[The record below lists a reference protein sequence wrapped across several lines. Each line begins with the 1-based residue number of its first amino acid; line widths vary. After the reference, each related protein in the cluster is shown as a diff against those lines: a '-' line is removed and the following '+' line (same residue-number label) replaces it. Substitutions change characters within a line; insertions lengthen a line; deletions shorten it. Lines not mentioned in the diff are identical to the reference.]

1 MSLDAVMTE
10 LRALGSPNIAR
21 IFQRHGAPPS
31 TLGVKV
37 GDLKPIVKRL
47 KGQHALALELY
58 ATGVSDAMYLAG
70 LVADGRQMTPDQLD
84 AWAEAATW
92 SMISE
97 YTVPWVTS
105 DHPAA
110 LDRAR
115 AWIRSPLPHVA
126 TSGWATFTTV
136 VSIRPDA
143 ELDVVELAALLD
155 EVGATLHRAP
165 NRVRYTMNGF
175 VIAVGSFVASL
186 TDHARRVGD
195 SLGEVHVDQ
204 GGTAC
209 EVPSVVDTLDK
220 IAAKGKLGA
229 KRKVARC

>member
-1 MSLDAVMTE
+1 MTVDDVLTE

-21 IFQRHGAPPS
+21 IFQRHGAPPT

-37 GDLKPIVKRL
+37 GDLKPIAKRL
-47 KGQHALALELY
+47 KGQHAVAVALYE
-58 ATGVSDAMYLAG
+58 TGISDAMSLAG
-70 LVADGRQMTPDQLD
+70 LVADGRQLTQDQLD

-115 AWIRSPLPHVA
+115 AWIRSGQAHVA
-126 TSGWATFTTV
+126 SAGWATLATLV
-136 VSIRPDA
+136 AIRPDSQ
-143 ELDVVELAALLD
+143 LDLAELAALLD
-155 EVGATLHRAP
+155 EVAATLPAAP

-175 VIAVGSFVASL
+175 VIAVGSCVPGL
-186 TDHARRVGD
+186 TEHARRVGAA
-195 SLGEVHVDQ
+195 LGEVHVEQ

-209 EVPSVVDTLDK
+209 DVPAIGPSLDK
-220 IAAKGKLGA
+220 VAASGKLGA